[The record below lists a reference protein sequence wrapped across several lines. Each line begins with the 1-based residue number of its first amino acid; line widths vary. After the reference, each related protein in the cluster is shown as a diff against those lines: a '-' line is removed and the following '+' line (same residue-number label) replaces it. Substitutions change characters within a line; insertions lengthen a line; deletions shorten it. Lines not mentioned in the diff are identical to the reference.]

1 MPSEDF
7 FNERG
12 NNMKITNENRRE
24 FMQKLAIVSLVA
36 SSGMVSFKAGAQSME
51 GTRLKIYNGRIIT
64 PYRVLNQGTIVVDGA
79 KIVNVTDANIEV
91 PGAIEIDAKGLNV
104 SPGFIDLHCHGGG
117 GHSFLDGTVN
127 AYLKAAEI
135 HAKHGTTSIYPTA
148 LSGEKEELFKNVE
161 IYSQADQQNKR
172 GAQFL
177 GMFLEGPYYSMEQKG
192 AQDPR
197 YIRDPDP
204 EEYKEILARAPIIKR
219 WDSAP
224 EREGSLEF
232 ARYLRSKGVMASMG
246 HTNAVYEDV
255 LVAFENGYSLAT
267 HLYSGMA
274 GVTRRDSFRFSGGVQ
289 SAFLIDEMNV
299 EVIADGKHLPASL
312 LKLIYQRKGA
322 DKIALVTD
330 AMRGAGMP
338 DGDSIL
344 GSLENGIKVIIEDG
358 VAKLP
363 DRSSFAGSVA
373 TTDRLVRTMITLAD
387 VPLKDAVRMAS
398 ITPANIMG
406 VADQK
411 GSLVPGKDADILIFD
426 DDIQIKKTIINGNVV
441 YSRD

>member
-1 MPSEDF
+1 
-7 FNERG
+7 
-12 NNMKITNENRRE
+12 MKKTGENRRE
-24 FMQKLAIVSLVA
+24 FIQKIGLASLAA
-36 SSGMVSFKAGAQSME
+36 SSGIFSISSFAQVVNGSK
-51 GTRLKIYNGRIIT
+51 LKIYNGRIIT
-64 PYRVLNQGTIVVDGA
+64 PYRVLPQGTIVVEGG
-79 KIVNVTDANIEV
+79 KITAVSEANIEV
-91 PGAIEIDAKGLNV
+91 PGATEIDAKGLNI

-135 HAKHGTTSIYPTA
+135 HARHGTTSIYPTA
-148 LSGEKEELFKNVE
+148 LSGEKEELFKNVD
-161 IYSQADQQNKR
+161 IYGQADKQNKL
-172 GAQFL
+172 GAQFM
-177 GMFLEGPYYSMEQKG
+177 GMFLEGPYYSLEQKG

-255 LVAFENGYSLAT
+255 LVAFENGYNLAT

-330 AMRGAGMP
+330 SMRAAGMP

-344 GSLENGIKVIIEDG
+344 GSLENGIKVIVEDG

-373 TTDRLVRTMITLAD
+373 TTDRLVRTMVTLAD

-406 VADQK
+406 IADRK

-426 DDIQIKKTIINGNVV
+426 DDIQIEKTIIKGNVV
-441 YSRD
+441 YSRN

>member
-1 MPSEDF
+1 
-7 FNERG
+7 
-12 NNMKITNENRRE
+12 MKITNKNRRE
-24 FMQKLAIVSLVA
+24 FMQKLGIASLVA
-36 SSGMVSFKAGAQSME
+36 SGGMVSLNGFAQTMNK
-51 GTRLKIYNGRIIT
+51 TKLKIYNGRIIT
-64 PYRVLNQGTIVVDGA
+64 PYRVLNKGTVVVEGG
-79 KIVNVTDANIEV
+79 KIIDVSDANIDV
-91 PGAIEIDAKGLNV
+91 PGAVEIDAKGLNI
-104 SPGFIDLHCHGGG
+104 SPGFIDLHVHGGG
-117 GHSFLDGTVN
+117 GHSFLDGTVD

-135 HAKHGTTSIYPTA
+135 HARHGTTSMFPTA
-148 LSGEKEELFKNVE
+148 LSGEKEELYKNID
-161 IYSQADQQNKR
+161 IYGQADKENKL

-204 EEYKEILARAPIIKR
+204 QEYKEILARGSIIKR

-224 EREGSLEF
+224 ERDGSLEF

-255 LVAFENGYSLAT
+255 LVAFENGYTLAT

-373 TTDRLVRTMITLAD
+373 TTDRLVRTMINLAD

-398 ITPANIMG
+398 VTPANIMG
-406 VADQK
+406 VADRK

-426 DDIQIKKTIINGNVV
+426 DDIQIEKTIIKGNVV
-441 YSRD
+441 YSRN